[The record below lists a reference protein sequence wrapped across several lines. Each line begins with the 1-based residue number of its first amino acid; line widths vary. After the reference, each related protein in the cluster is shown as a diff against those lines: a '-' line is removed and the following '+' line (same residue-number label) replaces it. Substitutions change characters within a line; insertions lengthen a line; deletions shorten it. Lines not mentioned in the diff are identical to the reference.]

1 MAHMN
6 EMTVGITT
14 VGQLVEALA
23 RFPSDMPVSGDAG
36 ADMIQVYRLA
46 PESDEQFEDP
56 RGEIRIEGDCGL
68 GDID

>member
-23 RFPSDMPVSGDAG
+23 RFPSDMPVS
-36 ADMIQVYRLA
+36 ADSFGMIQVYRLA